1 MKHEKL
7 MEDEGIKNKH
17 IALDQ
22 YGNKN
27 KIKINIK

>member
-7 MEDEGIKNKH
+7 MEDEGIKINISLLTNMETK
-17 IALDQ
+17 I
-22 YGNKN
+22 